1 MADKEITTKIP
12 MELVCISILQERD
25 MYGYEMIHEIETRS
39 GGLLRFSLAT
49 LYICMRRLEEKG
61 YVTSR
66 NEVSAEHRARL
77 RVYYHLEPGAEP
89 YMEKLL
95 RNYRRCTEGVQKLLE
110 TCEIS
115 NENPEA

>member
-25 MYGYEMIHEIETRS
+25 MYGYEMIQEIETRS
-39 GGLLRFSLAT
+39 EGLLRFSLAT

-66 NEVSAEHRARL
+66 NVVSAEHRARL
-77 RVYYHLEPGAEP
+77 RVYYHLEPGAEQ
-89 YMEKLL
+89 YAQQLL
-95 RNYRRCTEGVQKLLE
+95 RNYRRCIEGVQKLLD
-110 TCEIS
+110 TCEAS
-115 NENPEA
+115 DEKLEA